1 LGKKLIAKA
10 IFTSFGTRMDNARD
24 ALFAGRSAL
33 MSPSGYGEIVENQEP
48 EKILAKGNE
57 AIAMAAIDSGCLL
70 YFGYPITPQNDIP
83 EYLSKHLPALGG
95 EFIQAES
102 EIASINLLLGASA
115 TGARAMTS
123 SSSPGISLMQEGIS
137 YMAGSELPG
146 LIVNIS
152 RSGPGLGGISPSQG
166 DYFQATRG
174 GGHGDYR
181 MIVLAP
187 SSVQEMYDLTCLAFD
202 LSDKYRNPA
211 MILGDALI
219 GQMKE
224 PLLRKKSV
232 RMNLPPKDWALTG
245 AKGRKANR
253 LKSLYLQDGELSEHN
268 WKLHHKYEQM
278 KKEEVS
284 FESFLTE
291 DAKLIVAAFGSMARV
306 SKTSVEL
313 AREEG
318 MKVGLLRPITLFP
331 FPEKALDDLSRR
343 VKRFLT
349 VELNTGQM
357 VEDVKLSAERD
368 AQLYFYGRPPGSLPS
383 PEEVLEE
390 IKKVYEEAP
399 NAKHQIPNKFQ

>member
-1 LGKKLIAKA
+1 
-10 IFTSFGTRMDNARD
+10 M
-24 ALFAGRSAL
+24 
-33 MSPSGYGEIVENQEP
+33 NQNP
-48 EKILAKGNE
+48 EKLLVKGNE

-83 EYLSKHLPALGG
+83 EYLSKHLPPIGG

-137 YMAGSELPG
+137 YMAGSELPA

-187 SSVQEMYDLTCLAFD
+187 ATVQEMYDLTCLAFD
-202 LSDKYRNPA
+202 LADKYRNPA

-224 PLLRKKSV
+224 PLIRKRPEKAE
-232 RMNLPPKDWALTG
+232 LPPKDWALTG
-245 AKGRKANR
+245 AQGRKPNR

-268 WKLHHKYEQM
+268 WKLHQKYEGL
-278 KKEEVS
+278 KKEEVR
-284 FESFLTE
+284 FETFRAE
-291 DAKLIVAAFGSMARV
+291 DAQLVVAAFGSMARV

-313 AREEG
+313 AREQG
-318 MKVGLLRPITLFP
+318 MKVGLFRPITLFP
-331 FPEKALDDLSRR
+331 FPEKALLNLS
-343 VKRFLT
+343 KKSKLFLT

-357 VEDVKLSAERD
+357 VEDVRLSTSRD
-368 AQLYFYGRPPGSLPS
+368 AEVYFYGRPPGSLPS

-390 IKKVYEEAP
+390 IRKAYRREHSA
-399 NAKHQIPNKFQ
+399 

>member
-1 LGKKLIAKA
+1 
-10 IFTSFGTRMDNARD
+10 MD
-24 ALFAGRSAL
+24 
-33 MSPSGYGEIVENQEP
+33 QQP
-48 EKILAKGNE
+48 EKILVKGNE

-137 YMAGSELPG
+137 YMAGSELPAV
-146 LIVNIS
+146 IVNIS

-187 SSVQEMYDLTCLAFD
+187 STVQEMYDLTCLAFD
-202 LSDKYRNPA
+202 LADKYRNPA

-224 PLLRKKSV
+224 PLIRRKYEK
-232 RMNLPPKDWALTG
+232 RNLPPKDWALTG
-245 AKGRKANR
+245 AKGRKPNR
-253 LKSLYLQDGELSEHN
+253 LKSLYLQEGELTEHN
-268 WKLHHKYEQM
+268 WKLYQKYERM
-278 KKEEVS
+278 KREEIL
-284 FESFLTE
+284 FESQWVE
-291 DAKLIVAAFGSMARV
+291 DSHLIVTAFGSMARV
-306 SKTSVEL
+306 SKTSIEL
-313 AREEG
+313 ARDEG
-318 MKVGLLRPITLFP
+318 MKVGLFRPITLFP
-331 FPEKALDDLSRR
+331 FPEKPLRDLSKK

-357 VEDVKLSAERD
+357 VEDVRLSVERD
-368 AQLYFYGRPPGSLPS
+368 AEVYFYGKPPGALPP
-383 PEEVLEE
+383 PEEILEE
-390 IKKVYEEAP
+390 IKKYYG
-399 NAKHQIPNKFQ
+399 